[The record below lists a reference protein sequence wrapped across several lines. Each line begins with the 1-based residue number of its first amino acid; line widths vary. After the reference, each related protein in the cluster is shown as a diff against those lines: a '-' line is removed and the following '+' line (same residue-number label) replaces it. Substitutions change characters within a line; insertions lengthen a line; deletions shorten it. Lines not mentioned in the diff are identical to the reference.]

1 MTSVAKRFAL
11 AAVCGA
17 AIFAFSQSSQ
27 AATWSISGGGALTDF
42 PGYGT
47 LPGQDNVINFAP
59 SHIVDPSPTAANT
72 IQGANLLPGTFS
84 GGSYNVAWFYM
95 GSESDNTITF
105 TAPGVSAFPEDNRN
119 NNCCQGSLPL
129 GPAAMGSA
137 TGLTSTSAI
146 PFSFNDASNGHT
158 VTNGSNSAA
167 GSGFANFTLS
177 YASLIGGNLV
187 IGSSGTP
194 TDWIIIGFNDNGFN
208 DDNHD
213 DFIVAAQILDAGR
226 ETNFTPIPAALPL
239 FGSVLGGGFLFRR
252 LRNRRKAKAKTA

>member
-59 SHIVDPSPTAANT
+59 SHVVDSSNGANFV
-72 IQGANLLPGTFS
+72 QGGNLLPGTFS
-84 GGSYNVAWFYM
+84 GGSYSVAWFYI

-105 TAPGVSAFPEDNRN
+105 TAPGVSAFPEDNRD
-119 NNCCQGSLPL
+119 NNCCQGSQPL
-129 GPAAMGSA
+129 GPTGMGGA

-146 PFSFNDASNGHT
+146 PF
-158 VTNGSNSAA
+158 
-167 GSGFANFTLS
+167 
-177 YASLIGGNLV
+177 
-187 IGSSGTP
+187 
-194 TDWIIIGFNDNGFN
+194 
-208 DDNHD
+208 
-213 DFIVAAQILDAGR
+213 
-226 ETNFTPIPAALPL
+226 
-239 FGSVLGGGFLFRR
+239 
-252 LRNRRKAKAKTA
+252 